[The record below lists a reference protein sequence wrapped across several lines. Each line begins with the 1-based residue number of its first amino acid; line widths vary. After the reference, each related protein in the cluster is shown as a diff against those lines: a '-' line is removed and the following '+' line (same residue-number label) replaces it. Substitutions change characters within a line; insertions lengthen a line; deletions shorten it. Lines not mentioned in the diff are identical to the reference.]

1 MLSLS
6 LVALG
11 LAAIGACAKP
21 TVHAPGALDVSL
33 STPSNRV
40 ASASDLRIVA
50 TVKNTGDED
59 LKILKYGTVLDSEHP
74 TRSFTV
80 SKDGK
85 DVPFTG
91 TTVCALA
98 FPTLCVVVNFHA
110 HRFRPPRINSPSPRT
125 TGLSSPPARM

>member
-1 MLSLS
+1 MSFLP
-6 LVALG
+6 LVVLG
-11 LAAIGACAKP
+11 LAAIGAYAKP
-21 TVHAPGALDVSL
+21 AVHAPGALDVSL
-33 STPSNRV
+33 STPSNKV
-40 ASASDLRIVA
+40 ASTPDLRIVA
-50 TVKNTGDED
+50 TVKNTGDKD
-59 LKILKYGTVLDSEHP
+59 LKILKYGTVLDIEHP
-74 TRSFTV
+74 TRSFII

-98 FPTLCVVVNFHA
+98 FPTFCVVVNIHA